1 MFRKIALSLSQSI
14 KITTAVL
21 ATFVLATFAP
31 ASALALPISENLHA
45 LVPPAS
51 LTANYN
57 FEGIVALDNC
67 SGSIVRF
74 EHSGDSDA
82 AMVLSNGHC
91 LESGFPT
98 PGTYVYQQ
106 PSSRTFKVLDPGAQT
121 LGTLRATKVIFGTMT
136 KTDAA
141 LYQLKETYAEIL
153 EKFNIRPLTLSSQRP
168 NASDPLEVISGYWRR
183 GYTCS
188 LDGFVPKLKEDVFT
202 FMDSIRYSSSG
213 CEIIG
218 GTSGSPIVFKGS
230 RTVIGVNNTSNK
242 DGESCTMNNPCEVDV
257 SGNVSVRHGS
267 GYGQQTYWFYT
278 CLNSD
283 KQVDLSVA
291 GCMLAP

>member
-1 MFRKIALSLSQSI
+1 MFRNFSLSLAWA
-14 KITTAVL
+14 ITCSVTL
-21 ATFVLATFAP
+21 SMSWTT
-31 ASALALPISENLHA
+31 SAFALPVNEDFQK

-74 EHSGDSDA
+74 EHSRDDDS

-98 PGTYVYQQ
+98 PGTYIYQQ
-106 PSSRTFKVLDPGAQT
+106 PSSRSFKVLDPNAQM
-121 LGTLRATKVIFGTMT
+121 LGTLLATKVIFGTMT

-153 EKFNIRPLTLSSQRP
+153 QKFNIRPLTLSSQHP
-168 NASDPLEVISGYWRR
+168 NTNDPLEVISGYWRR

-188 LDGFVPKLKEDVFT
+188 LDGFVPQLKEDVFT
-202 FMDSIRYSSSG
+202 FTDSIRYSSSG

-230 RTVIGVNNTSNK
+230 RTVIGVNNTSNRN
-242 DGESCTMNNPCEVDV
+242 GESCTMNNPCEVDEN
-257 SGNVSVRHGS
+257 GNINVRHRS

-278 CLNSD
+278 CMNSK
-283 KQVDLSVA
+283 KQLDISVA
-291 GCMLAP
+291 GCLLKPN